1 MVLTGRE
8 WFNKGWSFRLF
19 KFHFAIIHSN
29 YIIGTGPI
37 SIILIALSNQMQ
49 TESIF
54 KVLTCIII
62 HKFVW
67 KRCLGRIN
75 KVRKQ
80 MMMTGG
86 ENDNQRL
93 CAKHLYVRFLKA
105 NLSVYYFRH
114 IHTLTQHIPSFDSL
128 SIPSPPSIP
137 ISSQYRPVWE
147 LQQLERSS
155 CWIYCNLWLNFLMFH
170 YWFPIPSKCCSCLFL
185 VSLQDDR
192 IGMPRDRTL
201 IIHNSSLFV
210 S

>member
-1 MVLTGRE
+1 
-8 WFNKGWSFRLF
+8 
-19 KFHFAIIHSN
+19 
-29 YIIGTGPI
+29 
-37 SIILIALSNQMQ
+37 MQ

-62 HKFVW
+62 HKSVW

-75 KVRKQ
+75 KVFENRWWWL
-80 MMMTGG
+80 G
-86 ENDNQRL
+86 ERMITKGCVLNIS
-93 CAKHLYVRFLKA
+93 YVWFLKA

-114 IHTLTQHIPSFDSL
+114 THTLTQHIHSFDSL

-147 LQQLERSS
+147 LQQLARSS
-155 CWIYCNLWLNFLMFH
+155 CWIYCNRWLNFLTFH
-170 YWFPIPSKCCSCLFL
+170 YWFPIPFKCCSCLFL

-192 IGMPRDRTL
+192 IVMPRDRPL